1 MLYIVLRQGNQ
12 NPRSEPDRSGSSWET
27 LAATAA
33 KATAARRR
41 RREGRGR
48 RTCKASCSPRS
59 WTMALACPRGCSS
72 AWWCPSA
79 WPPIPP
85 PDRLSY
91 APAPPSPQAEVA
103 VPTRGEANLSAAAG
117 GLVVRLGRMARVLER
132 RAREVERGEE
142 ERGERVGVRRGLGSL
157 QKIWAC
163 MTNTICHVK
172 SKNCHIKQL
181 MAKITCHAGRHIT
194 TIT

>member
-33 KATAARRR
+33 KATVARRRR

-59 WTMALACPRGCSS
+59 WTAALACPRGCSS

-91 APAPPSPQAEVA
+91 APAPLSPRPQAEVA

-117 GLVVRLGRMARVLER
+117 GLVVRLGRMASARGGTGGGGER
-132 RAREVERGEE
+132 RAHGRKERA
-142 ERGERVGVRRGLGSL
+142 R
-157 QKIWAC
+157 
-163 MTNTICHVK
+163 
-172 SKNCHIKQL
+172 
-181 MAKITCHAGRHIT
+181 IT
-194 TIT
+194 TKNLGLYDKHHLSC

>member
-27 LAATAA
+27 LAAAAA

-59 WTMALACPRGCSS
+59 WTAARACPRGCSS

-79 WPPIPP
+79 WTPIPP

-132 RAREVERGEE
+132 RAREAERGEE
-142 ERGERVGVRRGLGSL
+142 ERGERVGVRRGLGWGFYCIPPRRRGWPPSSRPPPR
-157 QKIWAC
+157 WGDP
-163 MTNTICHVK
+163 VW
-172 SKNCHIKQL
+172 
-181 MAKITCHAGRHIT
+181 
-194 TIT
+194 